1 MSKFALKDFQ
11 GVSPVLYAFWDK
23 GHRLD
28 DGLMHLQTDRCI
40 AAGAHGVTVL
50 GLVTEINRM
59 DRDERLALVRT
70 VGKAINGRVPYSV
83 TIGEPSEQGQ
93 IEFARAAADA
103 GADWVILQPPPVK
116 GVSEESL
123 IGFFKRVADQSPVPV
138 AIQNNPVNLDVSLSN
153 AALAALANG
162 HERIM
167 LIKGE
172 GSALA
177 VAELKSKVGPD
188 VAIFAGHG
196 GVEYPLNIA
205 GGCAG
210 LIPAPELLDW
220 QVAVH
225 NLLVSSNADEN
236 ADGLRRHAELL
247 PWIVMMTRSG
257 VEGML
262 AYGKRLMAARLG
274 LTEPVFRN
282 PSITPTSLGLAEVGR
297 MHERLGAL

>member
-1 MSKFALKDFQ
+1 MGNFAVNDFH

-23 GHRLD
+23 AHRLD
-28 DGLMHLQTDRCI
+28 DGLMRLQVDRCI
-40 AAGAHGVTVL
+40 GAGAHGVTVL

-59 DRDERLALVRT
+59 DHDERLSLVRT
-70 VGKAINGRVPYSV
+70 VGQAVGGRVPYSV

-93 IEFARAAADA
+93 IAFAKAAADA
-103 GADWVILQPPPVK
+103 GADWVILQPPSVK
-116 GVSEESL
+116 GVSEDSL
-123 IGFFKRVADQSPVPV
+123 IDFFKRVADHSPVPV

-153 AALAALANG
+153 AALAALANS
-162 HERIM
+162 HERIS

-177 VAELKSKVGPD
+177 VAELKLKVGPD

-205 GGCAG
+205 GGCVG
-210 LIPAPELLDW
+210 LIPAPELLDR

-225 NLLVSSNADEN
+225 NLLTSDDVDDQET
-236 ADGLRRHAELL
+236 GCRHHAELL

-274 LTEPVFRN
+274 ISETIFRN
-282 PSITPTSLGLAEVGR
+282 PSIRPTSLGMAEVAR
-297 MHERLGAL
+297 MHERLGTL